1 MRMLL
6 LKVLIVVS
14 VLTLVFT
21 GSVWAAILSVAFASL
36 LALEKNEVTHICH
49 KQCTYK
55 FSQNY

>member
-1 MRMLL
+1 MRMFF

-21 GSVWAAILSVAFASL
+21 GSIWAAILSVAFGSL

-49 KQCTYK
+49 KKSNYK

>member
-1 MRMLL
+1 MRMFL

-14 VLTLVFT
+14 VLSLIVT

-36 LALEKNEVTHICH
+36 LALEKNEVTHLCH

>member
-6 LKVLIVVS
+6 LKVLIIVS
-14 VLTLVFT
+14 VMTLVFT
-21 GSVWAAILSVAFASL
+21 GSVWAAVLSVAFGSL
-36 LALEKNEVTHICH
+36 LALEKNEVTHLCH

>member
-1 MRMLL
+1 MRMFL

-14 VLTLVFT
+14 VLSLIVT
-21 GSVWAAILSVAFASL
+21 GSVWAAVLSVAFASL
-36 LALEKNEVTHICH
+36 LALEKNEVTHLCH

>member
-1 MRMLL
+1 MRMFL

-14 VLTLVFT
+14 VFTLVVT
-21 GSVWAAILSVAFASL
+21 GSVWAAILSIAFGSL

-55 FSQNY
+55 FNQNY